1 MKDGWGWK
9 YSDLSYGNQKSSK
22 QVVQRPRFK
31 SHPYYKL
38 GVGLLANQFTGVFTC
53 KMEKKKKIP
62 ALPPLEIV
70 FRIKRGDG
78 SRLCQ
83 ALHKCTVGL
92 GPVLY

>member
-1 MKDGWGWK
+1 MGGAGNILICLMGTKRALNRLYKDLDSSLIPTTNWVWDSWPISLQVFSLVKWK
-9 YSDLSYGNQKSSK
+9 
-22 QVVQRPRFK
+22 
-31 SHPYYKL
+31 
-38 GVGLLANQFTGVFTC
+38 
-53 KMEKKKKIP
+53 KKKKIP

>member
-53 KMEKKKKIP
+53 KMEKKKKKS
-62 ALPPLEIV
+62 LPCLLWRL
-70 FRIKRGDG
+70 FSG
-78 SRLCQ
+78 SNEVMGAGFVR
-83 ALHKCTVGL
+83 HYTN
-92 GPVLY
+92 VLWD